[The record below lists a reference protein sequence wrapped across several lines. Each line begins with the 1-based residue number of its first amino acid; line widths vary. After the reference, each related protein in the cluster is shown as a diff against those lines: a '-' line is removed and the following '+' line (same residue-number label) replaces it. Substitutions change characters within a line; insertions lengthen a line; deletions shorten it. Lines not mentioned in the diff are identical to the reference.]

1 MTDVSAHGDVGVGE
15 SPRSRFVAPR
25 REGLA
30 GYASQFAVVW
40 LLLLLLVL
48 TTVLTDGF
56 WNLDNL
62 RNVATQN
69 APIALVALGFTFLL
83 ICGAFDLSLGAVFA
97 AGGVVF
103 ADLAGSSGI
112 PLAMAGALL
121 AGAAAGVINGTLV
134 TRFRVDPF
142 VSTVGTGSA
151 FAGAVLIYS
160 GSQPISASQVPGFR
174 DLAES
179 EVLGIPL
186 PALIVGVAFLV
197 GGFVLS
203 RTVLGRYIYA
213 TGGNAE
219 AARLAGIPVDGVRMI
234 AYIVVGISAA
244 AAGVMTASQVGT
256 GQPTI
261 GAGTAIDAFTI
272 VVIGGTSVYGGRG
285 AVWRTLVGV
294 AILAILNNFFN
305 FLALEGAYQSLVK
318 GAVLVTAVTIDAV
331 RHRNARA

>member
-1 MTDVSAHGDVGVGE
+1 MSAIVTPERKAPSAPRLAPRQVGE
-15 SPRSRFVAPR
+15 HFA
-25 REGLA
+25 
-30 GYASQFAVVW
+30 QFAVVW
-40 LLLLLLVL
+40 LLVLLLVL
-48 TTVLTDGF
+48 TTLLTDGF
-56 WNLDNL
+56 WDLDNL
-62 RNVATQN
+62 RNVALQN

-83 ICGAFDLSLGAVFA
+83 ISGAFDLSLGAVFA

-103 ADLAGSSGI
+103 ADQAHSLGI
-112 PLAMAGALL
+112 PLAAVVALL
-121 AGAAAGVINGTLV
+121 VGAAAGVINGTLV

-160 GSQPISASQVPGFR
+160 DSQPISATDVPGFR
-174 DLAES
+174 EIAETQI
-179 EVLGIPL
+179 LGIPL
-186 PALIVGVAFLV
+186 PAVIAAVAFLI

-219 AARLAGIPVDGVRMI
+219 AARLAGIPVDAVRMI
-234 AYIVVGISAA
+234 AYVMVGVSAA
-244 AAGVMTASQVGT
+244 AAGLMTASQVGT

-261 GAGTAIDAFTI
+261 GVNTAIDAFTI

-294 AILAILNNFFN
+294 AILAVLTNFFN

-318 GAVLVTAVTIDAV
+318 GAVLVAAVTIDAV
-331 RHRNARA
+331 RHRGSRV